1 MYIRKRQHVVTRTA
15 FCCCCFLVCVLPV
28 LTDDPVYTPQTLSDA
43 AGNTADNASLI
54 TWADWPAGD
63 AYVLTEPSRVSEGL
77 SAYYNMIHGFIDAI
91 FVKGFP
97 NDLLEK
103 LADQDLSAIVGS
115 YSNYIPY
122 FLGFAIA
129 VVTGLLFI
137 IIFPIFAV
145 CFCCCRCC
153 GNCGGRKKQDPKQ
166 AGSNCRKGCFIIT
179 LIISTSFLLV
189 SAICIYVN
197 NSNTSTTLT
206 SLDDVVN
213 DTFSDAR
220 TFTNNTLQEV
230 ERIAGTNLNF
240 TIDALFRDLDN
251 MDYLLGIPV
260 RDQIKNNTNLTSTI
274 AIGYNISTKMDDA
287 DTALTNVE
295 TAMTDL
301 ETSINS
307 LNTSLTSFKTNMDTI
322 FSSCGVNCPS
332 SGQPSYSSA
341 SVDVDT
347 SQFPSLTGAR
357 TSMDNAKNTNMTQQL
372 ETAEAELDNLPETVK
387 NESNTTISDMKT
399 DIDALRGDLAE
410 VLSTVE
416 DLNDEISGANSSLDL
431 DKLSSD
437 LRDYTDILK
446 QYDQYRWYGGVG
458 LASVVLVVVVFAL
471 LGLLFGLCGTH
482 TVTPPHQRGCLSNCG
497 GIFLMASAAF
507 ILIFSTL
514 LMLLTFPTFMVG
526 APFHQLVCYPLTDL
540 DKLEEV
546 EDLYNKF
553 TVGKDKYSLGNLLFQ
568 NDSIPLTLYRLLKD
582 CKGGESAFNAFQLG
596 SKFDI
601 DDMLNYS
608 KTIDIN
614 ATIANLTINLTSVQ
628 VYPADLQQQLLNLND
643 AVNISFTDFYNELSN
658 SPTTVDLGDLAD
670 DIDTY
675 VTSNPSMPPG
685 TKTSLNAQAT
695 ELRRIESEEYA
706 YVSGNTTALNT
717 SVGNMETTV
726 ADIPTLVD
734 ALGEGLQNA
743 DDYMQNNASDLIK
756 TELETY
762 AGRVVGIID
771 SFVGYTGDAVKNKMG
786 KCTPVWNIYNTL
798 VVHTFCYNFL
808 DTFNGFWFSL
818 GWAVFFFMFSLIFS
832 VKTAKY
838 FRTMTEIPDELM
850 DDVDDNYS
858 LDYLPDSKGRPDV
871 SSHHMPPNSKFP
883 KRNNKVH
890 HYDSEW

>member
-213 DTFSDAR
+213 DTFTDAR

-482 TVTPPHQRGCLSNCG
+482 TFG
-497 GIFLMASAAF
+497 GVYPD
-507 ILIFSTL
+507 ILHVVDVVDVS
-514 LMLLTFPTFMVG
+514 
-526 APFHQLVCYPLTDL
+526 Y
-540 DKLEEV
+540 V

-568 NDSIPLTLYRLLKD
+568 NDSIPLTLYRLL
-582 CKGGESAFNAFQLG
+582 N
-596 SKFDI
+596 
-601 DDMLNYS
+601 
-608 KTIDIN
+608 
-614 ATIANLTINLTSVQ
+614 
-628 VYPADLQQQLLNLND
+628 
-643 AVNISFTDFYNELSN
+643 N

-675 VTSNPSMPPG
+675 VTSNPSMPSD

-726 ADIPTLVD
+726 ADIP
-734 ALGEGLQNA
+734 
-743 DDYMQNNASDLIK
+743 
-756 TELETY
+756 ELETY

-871 SSHHMPPNSKFP
+871 SSHQ
-883 KRNNKVH
+883 NNKVH